1 MSLLDLKATMKEI
14 LFGLFDEPRHTFSV
28 NIHYSDMCYNDNQ
41 DP

>member
-1 MSLLDLKATMKEI
+1 MKEI

-28 NIHYSDMCYNDNQ
+28 NIHYSDMCCNDNQ